1 MDLYA
6 LSLRQEYN
14 VPNFPQYNTGNQMIF
29 FIASY
34 LLSELRVFLSNEQL
48 SFSNLLE
55 FAVLDGLLTL
65 VQKSLSQNHTGLAYY
80 FHRCYCS
87 PNTCLSFVD
96 ATKISGWKTERH
108 PLRLF
113 MSLTFFLPVTESQNP
128 NHYDTREVPT
138 TSGLMSPRK

>member
-113 MSLTFFLPVTESQNP
+113 MSLLLSSCHPTFFFFLTFF
-128 NHYDTREVPT
+128 
-138 TSGLMSPRK
+138 PRII